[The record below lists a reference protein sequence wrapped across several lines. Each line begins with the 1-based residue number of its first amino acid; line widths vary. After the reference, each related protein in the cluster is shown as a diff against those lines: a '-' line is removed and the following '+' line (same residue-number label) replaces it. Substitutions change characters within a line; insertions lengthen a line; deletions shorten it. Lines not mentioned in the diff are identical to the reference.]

1 MISAAFGRPFCF
13 FSPKQRPTRP
23 HETPSDAPL
32 VHNGAIQ
39 VAPSLRLNTGRGF
52 ALVVRPYGKRR
63 FPEQCS
69 SDSRRNSDARR

>member
-32 VHNGAIQ
+32 VHNGGHRGG
-39 VAPSLRLNTGRGF
+39 PSLRLNTGNRQGF
-52 ALVVRPYGKRR
+52 RIGGTPLWEETVPGAM
-63 FPEQCS
+63 F
-69 SDSRRNSDARR
+69 